1 MRGERLLVLIGLALL
16 TLLMIGSFVGIPWNT
31 TTVVV
36 TNIAVAQEVF
46 GRLILNIIVMAL
58 VLAVSMIGGIFLARR
73 EEETP

>member
-73 EEETP
+73 EEEAP

>member
-16 TLLMIGSFVGIPWNT
+16 TLLMIGSFAGIPWNT
-31 TTVVV
+31 TAVVV

-46 GRLILNIIVMAL
+46 GRLVFNIIVMAL

-73 EEETP
+73 EEEAP

>member
-46 GRLILNIIVMAL
+46 GRLVFNIIVMAL
-58 VLAVSMIGGIFLARR
+58 VLAVSMIGGVFLARR
-73 EEETP
+73 EEEAP

>member
-31 TTVVV
+31 TAVAI

-73 EEETP
+73 EEEAP

>member
-46 GRLILNIIVMAL
+46 GRLVFNIIVMAL
-58 VLAVSMIGGIFLARR
+58 VLAVSMIGGVFLARR
-73 EEETP
+73 EEEAS